1 MEIDIKN
8 KVVDKDHTNFDCF
21 VMVILSHGADGVVF
35 GTDGK
40 FEGETPRNCLEVE
53 WIRKEVCG
61 IKSLVAK
68 PKLFFLQ
75 ACRGSK

>member
-1 MEIDIKN
+1 MEIDIKE
-8 KVVDKDHTNFDCF
+8 KVVDVDHTNFDCF
-21 VMVILSHGADGVVF
+21 VMVILSHGDDGVVF

-40 FEGETPRNCLEVE
+40 YEGETPRNCLKVE
-53 WIRKEVCG
+53 AIRKVVCG
-61 IKSLVAK
+61 IQSLVDK